1 MTSRTRVIAILVSAP
16 IIAFTVIGGLLGHAM
31 ARADDTY
38 ANLRV
43 FNDVVSLIMSNY
55 VEQPNMDSVMR
66 GAMRGLAEGL
76 DSDSAYL
83 TPAQVRQA
91 ESSDQIGPADV
102 GIALTHQ
109 YYLRVVATRDD
120 SPAAKAGI
128 RPGDFVRLVDSR
140 PTRDMSAVEGQRL
153 LAGAAGSKVKLTII
167 RGGSTTEPHIVEL
180 TREAPQTVDVKSRQQ
195 GPGIGYVRVASFG
208 RRTGEQLRSQ
218 IASLTKSGATRLII
232 DVRNT
237 AGGDLAEGV
246 AAARLFVGSG
256 TIAIRESRSNGQ
268 VKIAAEKGDGAI
280 TVPVTLL
287 VDNGTSGA
295 AEVFAAALGGNKRAD
310 LIGERTDRTHRRAGA
325 RQASRRQRFVDY
337 IDTLSHA
344 SRRAV
349 AGQGPR
355 ARRGGRSAGRRIRR
369 TAAGGRHPSE
379 GYRDAQHQEG
389 RVGEQARS
397 DRHDRPGHRR
407 DKEQRRGHG

>member
-1 MTSRTRVIAILVSAP
+1 MAEENTMTSRTRVIAILVSAP
-16 IIAFTVIGGLLGHAM
+16 VIAFTVIGGLLGHAM

-55 VEQPNMDSVMR
+55 VEQPNMDNVMR

-102 GIALTHQ
+102 GITLTHQ

-195 GPGIGYVRVASFG
+195 APRSRPPRKLRGHRASRTQTPAASPRPPTRDRAESARTTR
-208 RRTGEQLRSQ
+208 RRT
-218 IASLTKSGATRLII
+218 
-232 DVRNT
+232 
-237 AGGDLAEGV
+237 
-246 AAARLFVGSG
+246 
-256 TIAIRESRSNGQ
+256 
-268 VKIAAEKGDGAI
+268 
-280 TVPVTLL
+280 
-287 VDNGTSGA
+287 
-295 AEVFAAALGGNKRAD
+295 
-310 LIGERTDRTHRRAGA
+310 RRWP
-325 RQASRRQRFVDY
+325 Q
-337 IDTLSHA
+337 
-344 SRRAV
+344 
-349 AGQGPR
+349 
-355 ARRGGRSAGRRIRR
+355 
-369 TAAGGRHPSE
+369 
-379 GYRDAQHQEG
+379 
-389 RVGEQARS
+389 
-397 DRHDRPGHRR
+397 
-407 DKEQRRGHG
+407 